1 MSSETGTPPEDTD
14 GAASRNEDASARAS
28 DDAGFPV
35 PLVKAGAQ
43 HRDIADI
50 VVGGAPQRSDAQEAS
65 ASAVGPSPQTVDV
78 TVVTSEA
85 QTPPDRG
92 EVIGNAGRWLA
103 GWCLRFLIIAVA
115 AWILWQGAALIWA
128 IVLPVILALILCTVL
143 WPIVRKLRT
152 WHFPPALAVLSTILV
167 TFLIIGGIIATI
179 APSVARQS
187 RDLIDQG
194 VEGIQRILDWLAG
207 PPFNL
212 ESDQLNSFID
222 QAVEWIQGQASQI
235 TQTAISG
242 ATAATSA
249 VITLLTVLVLT
260 FFFLKDGERFLPLVR
275 RMTGRRVGWHLTE
288 VLSRCWKTLGGF
300 IRTQAIVSFIDAFF
314 IGLGLVALSV
324 PLAGPLAI
332 ITFFGGFIP
341 IVGAFAAGALAV
353 LVALVANGLST
364 AVAVLILIVAV
375 QQLEGNLLSPVLQ
388 AKAMKMHAAVV
399 LLSVSLGG
407 GLWGIVG
414 AFLAV
419 PAAAMVTEVLRY
431 LGDMADLATGEKQV
445 DDIEFA
451 TIDTRQ
457 KRERIAQDNA
467 KKHHFIA
474 RIFRRNAKK
483 TPEKAE
489 SETSSE

>member
-1 MSSETGTPPEDTD
+1 MSSETGTPREDSE
-14 GAASRNEDASARAS
+14 GAASREEDASTQNS
-28 DDAGFPV
+28 DSTGFPI
-35 PLVKAGAQ
+35 PLVKPRAQ
-43 HRDIADI
+43 RRDIADVI
-50 VVGGAPQRSDAQEAS
+50 AGGAPQRSSAQETA
-65 ASAVGPSPQTVDV
+65 ATAADLSPETIDV
-78 TVVTSEA
+78 TVVTTED

-92 EVIGNAGRWLA
+92 EVIGNSGRWLA
-103 GWCLRFLIIAVA
+103 GWCLRFLVVAVA

-128 IVLPVILALILCTVL
+128 IVLPVILALIVCTIL
-143 WPIVRKLRT
+143 WPIARKLRD
-152 WHFPPALAVLSTILV
+152 WHFPPALAVLTTILGS
-167 TFLIIGGIIATI
+167 FLIIGGIIATI

-194 VEGIQRILDWLAG
+194 AEGVQRILDWLAG

-212 ESDQLNSFID
+212 ESDQLNSFIG
-222 QAVEWIQGQASQI
+222 QATEWIQGQASQI

-275 RMTGRRVGWHLTE
+275 RVTGRRVGWHLTE

-314 IGLGLVALSV
+314 IGFGLVALSV

-353 LVALVANGLST
+353 LVALVANGVST
-364 AVAVLILIVAV
+364 AVMVLILIIAV

-388 AKAMKMHAAVV
+388 ARAMKMHAAVV
-399 LLSVSLGG
+399 LLSVTLGG

-419 PAAAMVTEVLRY
+419 PAAAMITEVIRY

-451 TIDTRQ
+451 TIDTRK
-457 KRERIAQDNA
+457 KRERIAQANA

-474 RIFRRNAKK
+474 RIFRRGGAKK
-483 TPEKAE
+483 AKKVE
-489 SETSSE
+489 SGSSSE